1 MVSFDVY
8 DCQNSKYVHQEYIKV
23 LFFFGLLFENGKRKI
38 LVIIVH
44 PLMVDFILEE
54 QLKQAF
60 VSFFPKIN
68 LVLKFRLNCTLEM
81 FVHVKLDHK

>member
-1 MVSFDVY
+1 
-8 DCQNSKYVHQEYIKV
+8 
-23 LFFFGLLFENGKRKI
+23 
-38 LVIIVH
+38 
-44 PLMVDFILEE
+44 MVDFILEE